1 MHSAVALCLLPC
13 QPSLPVA
20 YTLSSPYAC
29 CRANHLCRWRALCR
43 VALCLLPSDHLYES
57 KVPEIREPSVRYIA
71 KPTAGEAERCYTVRR
86 RWTAHLQFVKVKFG
100 IHLKFNF
107 DFDIDMYGCCHDNG
121 GISSYADVLYTS

>member
-1 MHSAVALCLLPC
+1 MHLYFARLSSTPYPPPRDASSAAPTISAGGVHSA
-13 QPSLPVA
+13 
-20 YTLSSPYAC
+20 
-29 CRANHLCRWRALCR
+29 

-121 GISSYADVLYTS
+121 GLSSHADVLYTS